1 MNSKISKNNL
11 KVLFIVLI
19 IGMPFW
25 WGMNVFADN
34 LENFYFARMASGN
47 AEIFTAQLNAI
58 IVHGEAEQK
67 QKKIDNLQIGARA
80 AISVE
85 ADKNGK
91 ERILYENNHSQP
103 LPIASI
109 TKLMTALVI
118 FDLNETY
125 NPSQMITISKEAL
138 NQESSLRY
146 GDLLVGEKISVENLL
161 NIMLIE
167 SSNDAAFAL
176 AESISKDAF
185 VDLMNYYAKDLGMAD
200 TKFFNPTG
208 LDEIEPGKEIN
219 FSTARDLS
227 LLAEYILKNY
237 PQIFEITA
245 KKNYEIFNPDGT
257 LRYFIP
263 QNTNELLGEIP
274 GIIGGKTGFS
284 VLASGCLLLV
294 VDGKEEGSYVINIV
308 LGSND
313 RFGDM
318 KKLVEAVAGAG
329 K

>member
-1 MNSKISKNNL
+1 MNLDVSKKNL
-11 KVLFIVLI
+11 KFLFAGFLLVV
-19 IGMPFW
+19 PFW

-34 LENFYFARMASGN
+34 LESFYFARIVSEN
-47 AEIFTAQLNAI
+47 SEIFTAQLNATI
-58 IVHGEAEQK
+58 THGEAQ
-67 QKKIDNLQIGARA
+67 QKKEKVDGLQIKAKS

-85 ADKNGK
+85 VNKNGQ
-91 ERILYENNHSQP
+91 ERILYENNSREG

-109 TKLMTALVI
+109 TKLMTALVV

-125 NPSQMITISKEAL
+125 DPSQLITISKEAL
-138 NQESSLRY
+138 GQEGSLEY
-146 GDLLVGEKISVENLL
+146 GDLLLGEKLSVENFL
-161 NIMLIE
+161 NLMLIE

-176 AESISKDAF
+176 AESISKSAF
-185 VDLMNYYAKDLGMAD
+185 VDLMNYYAEDLGLAN

-208 LDEIEPGKEIN
+208 LDEIEPGKESN
-219 FSTARDLS
+219 FSTASDLS

-245 KKNYEIFNPDGT
+245 RKNYEIFSPDGT

-263 QNTNELLGEIP
+263 QNTNELLGEIS
-274 GIIGGKTGFS
+274 GIIGGKTGS
-284 VLASGCLLLV
+284 TILANGCLLLV
-294 VDGKEEGSYVINIV
+294 VDGKEKGSYIINVV

-318 KKLVEAVAGAG
+318 RKLVEATIGN
-329 K
+329 